1 MGKQSLAAAAGD
13 QIPTD
18 SGGKVDSPNCKS
30 DPNMSPERSEE
41 EAQREKER
49 FGSER
54 ERVYIL
60 LSFSF
65 LFQGLFYSFHL
76 R

>member
-1 MGKQSLAAAAGD
+1 
-13 QIPTD
+13 
-18 SGGKVDSPNCKS
+18 
-30 DPNMSPERSEE
+30 MSPERSEE

-54 ERVYIL
+54 ESIYFVEFCFFVSGSIL
-60 LSFSF
+60 F
-65 LFQGLFYSFHL
+65 LPLTMNAPFFGLCK